1 VDEAAALDDEGEDLV
16 GVVDDELVGVVLDGV
31 IVAIV
36 AVGGHVALLGLGP
49 GA

>member
-31 IVAIV
+31 IVA
-36 AVGGHVALLGLGP
+36 VGGHVALLGLGP